1 MKSPAQE
8 RVLLRIRVT
17 PSLDE
22 ALTKAA
28 NERGVSVNW
37 LVNNALDDF
46 LVTNAAAINSA
57 IPLPARTSL
66 TTAQKAR
73 LLRWVVTYRFI
84 KGA

>member
-46 LVTNAAAINSA
+46 LS
-57 IPLPARTSL
+57 
-66 TTAQKAR
+66 R
-73 LLRWVVTYRFI
+73 LLPPDKIRITHD
-84 KGA
+84 